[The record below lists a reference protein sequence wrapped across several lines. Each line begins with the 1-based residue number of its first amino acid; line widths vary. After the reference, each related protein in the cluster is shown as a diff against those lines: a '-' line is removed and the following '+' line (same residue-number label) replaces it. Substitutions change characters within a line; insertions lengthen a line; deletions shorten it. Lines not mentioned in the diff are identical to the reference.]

1 MIIYRTKIV
10 NYNKETWRNFP
21 FQIIVYNVYTRFVR
35 YRYREISRKN
45 DNIYRSQL

>member
-10 NYNKETWRNFP
+10 NYNKETP